1 MNARKFI
8 ASTSAAVMVAGTIGL
23 AYAQSGGD
31 APMNPPTA
39 ATQGPGTQTGANNTL
54 PYANTPGTPGTM
66 GSTNNAPAPMQTT
79 TQAAPADL
87 PAQAD
92 RN

>member
-1 MNARKFI
+1 MNARKLI
-8 ASTSAAVMVAGTIGL
+8 ASTTAAMMVAGTIGL
-23 AYAQSGGD
+23 AYAQSEG
-31 APMNPPTA
+31 PMNPPTA

-54 PYANTPGTPGTM
+54 PDANTPAVPGTM
-66 GSTNNAPAPMQTT
+66 NNAPAPMETT